1 MITLNVQA
9 FKRLH
14 DGFASLAENSE
25 SFGSKT
31 ILGLLRSAPDL
42 TSHLRDIKSRFTVD
56 KGEDPFP
63 EALFANAWK
72 TDTDELL
79 PVDGKDEI
87 YDEVLQEMSELE
99 QSLDS
104 QLRKFEKKLGYAQVY
119 NNCNI

>member
-1 MITLNVQA
+1 MVQA

-14 DGFASLAENSE
+14 DGLASLAENSE

-31 ILGLLRSAPDL
+31 ILGLLRSAPNL
-42 TSHLRDIKSRFTVD
+42 TSHLKGIKSRFTVD
-56 KGEDPFP
+56 KGGNPLP
-63 EALFANAWK
+63 EVLLSNAWK

-87 YDEVLQEMSELE
+87 YDGIMQEMSELE

-104 QLRKFEKKLGYAQVY
+104 QLKKFEKKLGCAQVY
-119 NNCNI
+119 NNCSI